1 MCFSKRISH
10 VFVACL
16 VVSGLL
22 LSSAALAQ
30 DGDTG
35 NLGIPAPGSVQSGI
49 GIVSGWKCSANGL
62 TARFDGGDPLPIAHG
77 TPRGDTLGL
86 CADPEQQNTA
96 FALQWNYSNLDDGE
110 HLLEILDGGE
120 VWRSVNFSV
129 QRLAGQRFLRG
140 VERCLGLEGFPG
152 PDEMQHV
159 EWQQSSQS
167 FVLVS
172 GCDTASVGTG
182 GGHLAGVR
190 QADAIPGALENPGP
204 GAKMSGIGIVS
215 GWRCEGSRITA
226 QFDDRA
232 PIEVAYGTPR
242 GDTRGQCADP
252 DRVNNAYVLQ
262 WNYALLGD
270 GEHTLRLFDDGLECA
285 STTFS
290 VQTLGAPFVRD
301 LEGEYLIESFP
312 EENHSAVIEWQQG
325 KQGFGVIFSEP
336 VSVPTP
342 TPTPTP
348 TPGPTEP
355 FDRNVLLGQFAE
367 AMILPA
373 VRDFASRAQGLANA
387 TRAWAGSLS
396 PLSRQAAQTA
406 WTDAMESFQ
415 FLEPMQ
421 FGPAGSASAF
431 AGGLGIRDE
440 IYSWPTVNYCAVD
453 QVTVD
458 GDFDAGDFFQ
468 SSLVNVYGLDALE
481 LLLFRTEV
489 ENACSS
495 RIDINRNGTWDD
507 LVGAG
512 QLVRRQAD
520 YAVVLADGILSQ
532 AELLRDAWEPSGGDF
547 VADLRNAGQGS
558 SVYGSAK
565 EAFDEVF
572 AAFFIVDTK
581 FKDQKL
587 AIPAG
592 ISPDCPSEVC
602 LEDVE
607 LSYSLKSKVAL
618 LANVEG
624 LSAIISGTGA
634 TNRGF
639 AWYLQDVG
647 AEALA
652 TRMSSRLDEAYEAL
666 AAIPGSL
673 SAALINDPATVV
685 QAYTEI
691 QLFTTDMKSEFVSV
705 LNLAVPQEGAG
716 DND

>member
-1 MCFSKRISH
+1 MWFPTRISH
-10 VFVACL
+10 TFVACL
-16 VVSGLL
+16 MVSGLL
-22 LSSAALAQ
+22 FPGLVSAQ
-30 DGDTG
+30 DADTG

-49 GIVSGWKCSANGL
+49 GIVSGWKCSSNGL
-62 TARFDGGDPLPIAHG
+62 TARFDGGDQLPIAYG

-96 FALQWNYSNLDDGE
+96 FALQWNYSNLEDGE
-110 HLLEILDGGE
+110 HVLEILDGGE

-172 GCDTASVGTG
+172 GCDMASASNAAGS
-182 GGHLAGVR
+182 LASVR
-190 QADAIPGALENPGP
+190 QADSIPGSLENPGP

-226 QFDDRA
+226 QFDDRD

-270 GEHTLRLFDDGLECA
+270 GEHTLRLFDDGMEFA

-290 VQTLGAPFVRD
+290 VQTLGAPFVRG

-312 EENHSAVIEWQQG
+312 EETRNAVIEWQQG
-325 KQGFGVIFSEP
+325 KQGFGVILSEP
-336 VSVPTP
+336 ISMPE
-342 TPTPTP
+342 PTP
-348 TPGPTEP
+348 TPGPTGP
-355 FDRNVLLGQFAE
+355 FDRNVLLGQFAD
-367 AMILPA
+367 AVVLPA

-387 TRAWAGSLS
+387 TRTWAGSLS
-396 PLSRQAAQTA
+396 ASSRQAAQAA

-421 FGPAGSASAF
+421 FGPAGSATAF

-481 LLLFRTEV
+481 LLLFRTEA

-532 AELLRDAWEPSGGDF
+532 AQRLQDAWEPSGGNF
-547 VADLRNAGQGS
+547 AADLRNAGQGS

-565 EAFDEVF
+565 EAIDEVF
-572 AAFFIVDTK
+572 AAFFVVDTK
-581 FKDQKL
+581 IKDLKL

-602 LEDVE
+602 PEDVE
-607 LSYSLKSKVAL
+607 LPYSLSSKAALVANLDGL
-618 LANVEG
+618 LAVF
-624 LSAIISGTGA
+624 SGTGA
-634 TNRGF
+634 NNGGF
-639 AWYLQDVG
+639 VWYLQDVG
-647 AEALA
+647 ASALA
-652 TRMSSRLDEAYEAL
+652 IRMSSQLDKTHEAL
-666 AAIPGSL
+666 EAIEGSL
-673 SAALINDPATVV
+673 SSALVEDPATVIL
-685 QAYTEI
+685 AYTEI
-691 QLFTTDMKSEFVSV
+691 QLFATDMKSEFVSI